1 MSRQWHPPLR
11 PAAPIDPVGLVL
23 SGHEAGYGSRVVPP
37 DLVIGVDVGGTKIL
51 AGVVARDGAVGRTVE
66 VETTTAGQGP
76 FLEELDGL
84 VDELLADGA
93 LAIGVGVPMN
103 LDRRTGVGL
112 GAVNLPL
119 RSLDLAG
126 HFRDRFALPVGVE
139 NDGNALAL
147 AEWRVGAGQGATDIV
162 ALALG
167 TGVGGGVVLDGSL
180 YRGWAELGH
189 VVVVADG
196 PPCQGSCHGRGHLEA
211 VASGEAAERA
221 AIELWG
227 EGADAHR
234 LVQAALSGD
243 AAAASALE
251 RIGRYL
257 GIAIGSFANIFAPDL
272 VVVGGG
278 FGTAAW
284 ELLSGPAA
292 EAARREALH
301 PADEELRIVQAALGD
316 DAGLVGAGLVGFEA
330 LDGLR

>member
-1 MSRQWHPPLR
+1 MPRQRDPPLG
-11 PAAPIDPVGLVL
+11 PAAPIDPVRLVL

-37 DLVIGVDVGGTKIL
+37 DLVIGVDVGGTKML
-51 AGVVARDGAVGRTVE
+51 AGVVARDGTVGRTVE
-66 VETTTAGQGP
+66 VPTSTAGQAP
-76 FLEELDGL
+76 LLEELDGL
-84 VDELLADGA
+84 VGRLLEDGA
-93 LAIGVGVPMN
+93 AAIGVGVPMN

-119 RSLDLAG
+119 RALDLAG
-126 HFRDRFALPVGVE
+126 HLRDRFSVPVGVE
-139 NDGNALAL
+139 NDGNAIAF
-147 AEWRVGAGQGATDIV
+147 AEWRVGAGRGAKDLV

-167 TGVGGGVVLDGSL
+167 TGVGGGVVLDGRL

-196 PPCQGSCHGRGHLEA
+196 PPCQGSCHGHGHLEA
-211 VASGEAAERA
+211 VASGEAAERVA
-221 AIELWG
+221 VELWG

-234 LVQAALSGD
+234 LVREAQAGHEAARSALS
-243 AAAASALE
+243 
-251 RIGRYL
+251 RIGHYL
-257 GIAIGSFANIFAPDL
+257 GVAIGSFANVFAPEL

-284 ELLSGPAA
+284 AFLGGPAEA
-292 EAARREALH
+292 AARREALH